1 MTFLSILCALLIE
14 QLKPLRAD
22 NPIYA
27 EIKRFAMR
35 IEAWFNAGQVS
46 HGRLGWFLMMAV
58 LMVPTAVDL
67 LASSCITASC
77 SPRSPGTSLIVY
89 LTLGFRHYSHYFTSI
104 QFALNAGD
112 EATARTLLAEWT
124 KADTVGMDAAEI
136 ARIAVEKSLVTTHR
150 NVFGVFFWFLMPLGP
165 ACAVMYRVSE
175 YLARA
180 WNEPDHMR
188 NEAFGQFA
196 ARAFYW
202 IDWIPVRLTAI
213 AFAVVGN
220 FEDAIYAWRNF
231 ASRWTDE
238 AKGIILAA
246 GGGAMGVRLGTPAKT
261 PHASCRPMRRRST
274 CPPARTTCSPATSRA
289 CARCKARSAWYGAR
303 CCYGCC
309 CCCCCPARS
318 CSAEPDGNRH
328 SRRSSCRFDRA
339 GTRGLVRRSSI
350 RYNSRVVLIH
360 AFVSEAAL
368 WPTHRKPG
376 KAPTNSSFLA

>member
-1 MTFLSILCALLIE
+1 MTFFSILCALLIE

-22 NPIYA
+22 NQIYA

-35 IEAWFNAGQVS
+35 IEGWFNAGQVS
-46 HGRLGWFLMMAV
+46 HGRLGWFLVIGGLMLPTV
-58 LMVPTAVDL
+58 LVYWVLQHYNLVFAAFAWNV
-67 LASSCITASC
+67 
-77 SPRSPGTSLIVY
+77 LIVY

-112 EATARTLLAEWT
+112 DATARALLAEWT
-124 KADTVGMDAAEI
+124 RVDTVSMDATEV
-136 ARIAVEKSLVTTHR
+136 ARLAVEKSLVTTHR

-231 ASRWTDE
+231 AHRWTDE
-238 AKGIILAA
+238 SRGIILAA
-246 GGGAMGVRLGTPAKT
+246 GGGAMGVRLGTPLETAARVVMPDAAT
-261 PHASCRPMRRRST
+261 VDLSDSEAEVLPGEEPNVRSLQST
-274 CPPARTTCSPATSRA
+274 V
-289 CARCKARSAWYGAR
+289 
-303 CCYGCC
+303 
-309 CCCCCPARS
+309 
-318 CSAEPDGNRH
+318 
-328 SRRSSCRFDRA
+328 
-339 GTRGLVRRSSI
+339 GLVWRALLLWMLLLLLLSGA
-350 RYNSRVVLIH
+350 VL
-360 AFVSEAAL
+360 L
-368 WPTHRKPG
+368 G
-376 KAPTNSSFLA
+376 

>member
-1 MTFLSILCALLIE
+1 MTFFSILCALLIE

-22 NPIYA
+22 NQIYA
-27 EIKRFAMR
+27 EIKRLAMR

-46 HGRLGWFLMMAV
+46 HGRLGWLVMMGSLMLPTAAIYWV
-58 LMVPTAVDL
+58 LMYYGFVFAAFAWNV
-67 LASSCITASC
+67 
-77 SPRSPGTSLIVY
+77 LIVY

-112 EATARTLLAEWT
+112 EPTARTLLAEWT
-124 KADTVGMDAAEI
+124 RIDTVGMEGTEI
-136 ARIAVEKSLVTTHR
+136 ARLAVEKSLITTHR

-165 ACAVMYRVSE
+165 ACAVMYRVAE

-231 ASRWTDE
+231 AGRWVDESR
-238 AKGIILAA
+238 GIILAA
-246 GGGAMGVRLGTPAKT
+246 GGGAMGVRLGSPLETAPQILTPDAAT
-261 PHASCRPMRRRST
+261 VDLSDSEADVLPGEEPNVRALQST
-274 CPPARTTCSPATSRA
+274 V
-289 CARCKARSAWYGAR
+289 
-303 CCYGCC
+303 
-309 CCCCCPARS
+309 
-318 CSAEPDGNRH
+318 
-328 SRRSSCRFDRA
+328 
-339 GTRGLVRRSSI
+339 GLVWRALLLWMLLLLLLSGA
-350 RYNSRVVLIH
+350 VL
-360 AFVSEAAL
+360 L
-368 WPTHRKPG
+368 G
-376 KAPTNSSFLA
+376 

>member
-1 MTFLSILCALLIE
+1 MTFFSILCALIIE

-22 NPIYA
+22 NQVYA

-35 IEAWFNAGQVS
+35 IEGWFNAGQVS
-46 HGRLGWFLMMAV
+46 HGRLGWFLVIGGLMLPTVVIYWV
-58 LMVPTAVDL
+58 LLRYNLVFAAFAWNV
-67 LASSCITASC
+67 
-77 SPRSPGTSLIVY
+77 LIVY

-104 QFALNAGD
+104 QFSLNAGD
-112 EATARTLLAEWT
+112 DATARTLLAEWT
-124 KADTVGMDAAEI
+124 RTDTVGMDSTEI
-136 ARIAVEKSLVTTHR
+136 ARMAVEKALITTHR

-231 ASRWTDE
+231 AHRWADESR
-238 AKGIILAA
+238 GIILAA
-246 GGGAMGVRLGTPAKT
+246 GGGAMGVRLGTPLETAARYVT
-261 PHASCRPMRRRST
+261 PDAATVDLSDSEADVLPGEEPNVRSLQST
-274 CPPARTTCSPATSRA
+274 V
-289 CARCKARSAWYGAR
+289 
-303 CCYGCC
+303 
-309 CCCCCPARS
+309 
-318 CSAEPDGNRH
+318 
-328 SRRSSCRFDRA
+328 
-339 GTRGLVRRSSI
+339 GLVWRALLLWMLLLLLLSGA
-350 RYNSRVVLIH
+350 VL
-360 AFVSEAAL
+360 L
-368 WPTHRKPG
+368 G
-376 KAPTNSSFLA
+376 

>member
-1 MTFLSILCALLIE
+1 MTFFSILCALLIE

-22 NPIYA
+22 NQIYA

-35 IEAWFNAGQVS
+35 IEAWFNAGDVS
-46 HGRLGWFLMMAV
+46 HGRLGWFVVIGGLM
-58 LMVPTAVDL
+58 LPTTLIYAAL
-67 LASSCITASC
+67 LHYGWVFAAFAWNV
-77 SPRSPGTSLIVY
+77 LIVY

-112 EATARTLLAEWT
+112 DATARTLLAEWT
-124 KADTVGMDAAEI
+124 KIDTVGMDSGEI
-136 ARIAVEKSLVTTHR
+136 ARLAVEKSLITTHR

-188 NEAFGQFA
+188 NEAFGEFA

-231 ASRWTDE
+231 ANRWADE
-238 AKGIILAA
+238 SKGIILAA
-246 GGGAMGVRLGTPAKT
+246 GGGAMGVRLGTPLET
-261 PHASCRPMRRRST
+261 ASRWVSADAATVDLSGAEADVLPGEEPTVRALQST
-274 CPPARTTCSPATSRA
+274 V
-289 CARCKARSAWYGAR
+289 
-303 CCYGCC
+303 
-309 CCCCCPARS
+309 
-318 CSAEPDGNRH
+318 
-328 SRRSSCRFDRA
+328 
-339 GTRGLVRRSSI
+339 GLVWRALLLWMLLLLLLSGA
-350 RYNSRVVLIH
+350 VL
-360 AFVSEAAL
+360 L
-368 WPTHRKPG
+368 G
-376 KAPTNSSFLA
+376 